1 MFKKILIANRGE
13 IAVRIERACREM
25 GIQSVAL
32 YHPSDIG
39 SLHVR
44 LADQAVRLTSELGYL
59 DQAAIIQH
67 ALETGAEAIHPGY
80 GFLAELPEFARACA
94 AAGLAFIGPPP
105 EVIAAVRDKI
115 AMLKRVRAAGFQTAQ
130 HSLATFGAGQLDGLR
145 AAADAL
151 GYPLVIKSCRG
162 GRGRGTRVVR
172 APEQLEE
179 AVRQAQAGAE
189 AVFGDAQV
197 YLERA
202 ILPSRYVEVQLLGD
216 AHGNLIHLGE
226 RDSSIQRNNQ
236 KIVTEAPAP
245 YLTAEQREQL
255 WRDAIEIARLFG
267 CYSACTVEFVIDGDD
282 QRYFT
287 EIKARIQIEHAITE
301 IITRVDI
308 VREQICIAAGQPL
321 SIAQADVLLSG
332 SAMEC
337 RINAE
342 DPWNRFLPSPGRISS
357 FRLPGGPFVRVD
369 TYAYSG
375 CEIPLAYDPIFAKL
389 VTWGTNRSTCVSRMR
404 RALEECLITG
414 IQTNIPLLQGV
425 LNDPDFTR
433 GIYTTE
439 FSRRPL
445 IANDTPER
453 ELHDLAA
460 AAAVA
465 YLRRTAGIQ
474 ASLPE
479 RLQSGWHQHS
489 RHLPE

>member
-44 LADQAVRLTSELGYL
+44 LADQAVRMTSELGYQ
-59 DQAAIIQH
+59 DQQAIIQH
-67 ALETGAEAIHPGY
+67 ALVTGAEAIHPGY
-80 GFLAELPEFARACA
+80 GFLAEQADFARACA
-94 AAGLAFIGPPP
+94 AAELVFIGPPA

-115 AMLKRVRAAGFQTAQ
+115 ATLERVHAAGFHTAP
-130 HSLATFGAGQLDGLR
+130 HSPATFGVGDLDGLR

-172 APEQLEE
+172 APEHLVE

-216 AHGNLIHLGE
+216 IHGNLIHLGE

-245 YLTAEQREQL
+245 YLTQTQREQL

-267 CYSACTVEFVIDGDD
+267 CRNACTVEFVIDDAG
-282 QRYFT
+282 RRFFT

-301 IITRVDI
+301 ILTRVDM
-308 VREQICIAAGQPL
+308 VCEQIRIASGDPL
-321 SIAQADVLLSG
+321 SIGQADVLLTG
-332 SAMEC
+332 SAMQC

-342 DPWNRFLPSPGRISS
+342 DPWNRFLPSPGRISG

-375 CEIPLAYDPIFAKL
+375 CEIPLHYDPIFAKL
-389 VTWGTNRSTCVSRMR
+389 VTWGADRSICVSRMR
-404 RALEECLITG
+404 RALEECVIAG
-414 IQTNIPLLQGV
+414 IQTNIPLLHGV
-425 LNDPDFTR
+425 LNDPDFIR
-433 GIYTTE
+433 GVYTTE

-445 IANDTPER
+445 VVNDTPER

-465 YLRRTAGIQ
+465 YLRRTAG
-474 ASLPE
+474 AHTSLPE
-479 RLQSGWHQHS
+479 RLHSGWHQDS

>member
-59 DQAAIIQH
+59 DQPAIIQH

-80 GFLAELPEFARACA
+80 GFLAEAAEFARACA
-94 AAGLAFIGPPP
+94 DAGLAFIGPPA

-115 AMLKRVRAAGFQTAQ
+115 ATLERVRAAGFHTSQ
-130 HSLATFGAGQLDGLR
+130 HSPASFGAGELDGLR
-145 AAADAL
+145 AAASAL

-172 APEQLEE
+172 APEHLDE
-179 AVRQAQAGAE
+179 AVRQAQSGAE
-189 AVFGDAQV
+189 VVFGDAQV

-216 AHGNLIHLGE
+216 GHGNLIHLGE

-245 YLTAEQREQL
+245 YLTQKQREQL

-267 CYSACTVEFVIDGDD
+267 CRCACTVEFVIDGDG

-287 EIKARIQIEHAITE
+287 EIKSRIQIEHAITE

-308 VREQICIAAGQPL
+308 VREQIRIAAGEPL
-321 SIAQADVLLSG
+321 SIGQADVLLTG
-332 SAMEC
+332 SAMQC

-342 DPWNRFLPSPGRISS
+342 DPWNRFLPSPGRITG

-375 CEIPLAYDPIFAKL
+375 CEIPLHYDPIFAKL
-389 VTWGTNRSTCVSRMR
+389 VTWGTDRSVCVSRMR
-404 RALEECLITG
+404 RALEECAITG
-414 IQTNIPLLQGV
+414 IQTNIPLLHGV
-425 LNDPDFTR
+425 LNDADFIR
-433 GIYTTE
+433 GVYTTE

-445 IANDTPER
+445 IANDTPEC

-465 YLRRTAGIQ
+465 YLRRSASNQ

-479 RLQSGWHQHS
+479 RLSSGWHQDS

>member
-13 IAVRIERACREM
+13 IAVRIERACREL

-44 LADQAVRLTSELGYL
+44 LADQAVRLTSELGYQ
-59 DQAAIIQH
+59 DQQAIIQH
-67 ALETGAEAIHPGY
+67 ALATGADAIHPGY
-80 GFLAELPEFARACA
+80 GFLAEQADFARACA
-94 AAGLAFIGPPP
+94 AASLVFIGPPA
-105 EVIAAVRDKI
+105 EVLAAVRDKI
-115 AMLKRVRAAGFQTAQ
+115 ATLERVRAAGFHTAP
-130 HSLATFGAGQLDGLR
+130 HSPASFGAGELDAVR
-145 AAADAL
+145 VAADAL

-172 APEQLEE
+172 APEHLDE
-179 AVRQAQAGAE
+179 AVRYAQSGAE
-189 AVFGDAQV
+189 AVFGDAHV

-216 AHGNLIHLGE
+216 MHGNLIHLGE

-245 YLTAEQREQL
+245 YLTQAQREQL

-267 CYSACTVEFVIDGDD
+267 CCSACTVEFVIDADD
-282 QRYFT
+282 RRYFT
-287 EIKARIQIEHAITE
+287 EIKARIQIEHVITE
-301 IITRVDI
+301 MITRVDM
-308 VREQICIAAGQPL
+308 VSEQICIAAGEPL
-321 SIAQADVLLSG
+321 SIGQADVLLAG
-332 SAMEC
+332 SAIQC

-342 DPWNRFLPSPGRISS
+342 DPWNRFLPSPGRISDL
-357 FRLPGGPFVRVD
+357 RLPGGPFVRVD

-375 CEIPLAYDPIFAKL
+375 CEIPLHYDPIFAKL
-389 VTWGTNRSTCVSRMR
+389 VTWGADRNICMSRMR
-404 RALEECLITG
+404 RALEECVIGG
-414 IQTNIPLLQGV
+414 IQTNIPLLHGV
-425 LNDPDFTR
+425 LNDPDFIR
-433 GIYTTE
+433 GVYTTE

-445 IANDTPER
+445 VANTAREC

-460 AAAVA
+460 VAAVA
-465 YLRRTAGIQ
+465 WMRRTAGAH

-479 RLQSGWHQHS
+479 RLSSGWHQNS
-489 RHLPE
+489 RRLPE